1 MPRYAKRT
9 GKRYASS
16 PRSVSHSARRLK
28 RKRPPLPAGGRKRIT
43 YRGRPHYVKRS
54 ITRNSSEE
62 STSLNWF
69 SKSKPK
75 SWVRTQ
81 TKITAAQ
88 YTRYL
93 SSERIT
99 AGNGFQGAHAFI
111 IGKTT
116 ELDTI
121 TNNAQTVSAAYR
133 SSNASVLLE
142 NMQAK
147 IRMTNSCNVPC
158 TVTVYEMIARRSCEI
173 EPVALWDKYLAAQ
186 GSSCYTVGQTPF
198 RAKGFGAYWKIL
210 KTRRMT
216 IQGGATI
223 RVNCNFEVGWMLAKN
238 ELDDGNSQFNVPH
251 LTRAVMVAGQG
262 GLVQDS
268 VNRSNV
274 TTGDV
279 SIAWDMHINYK
290 WSVNQANSTTIFE
303 NGQYGIITNVAKFV
317 NEDSDEIVAEENV

>member
-1 MPRYAKRT
+1 
-9 GKRYASS
+9 
-16 PRSVSHSARRLK
+16 
-28 RKRPPLPAGGRKRIT
+28 
-43 YRGRPHYVKRS
+43 
-54 ITRNSSEE
+54 
-62 STSLNWF
+62 
-69 SKSKPK
+69 
-75 SWVRTQ
+75 
-81 TKITAAQ
+81 
-88 YTRYL
+88 
-93 SSERIT
+93 
-99 AGNGFQGAHAFI
+99 
-111 IGKTT
+111 
-116 ELDTI
+116 
-121 TNNAQTVSAAYR
+121 
-133 SSNASVLLE
+133 
-142 NMQAK
+142 
-147 IRMTNSCNVPC
+147 MTNSCNVPC

-223 RVNCNFEVGWMLAKN
+223 HVNCNFEVGWMLAKN